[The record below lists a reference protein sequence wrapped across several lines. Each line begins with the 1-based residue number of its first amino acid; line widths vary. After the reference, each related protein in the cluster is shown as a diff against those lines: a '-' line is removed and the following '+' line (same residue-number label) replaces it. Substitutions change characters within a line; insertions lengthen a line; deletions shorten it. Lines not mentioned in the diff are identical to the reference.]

1 VLDLWSDL
9 LECLK
14 LDIVGSQTRFSAPN
28 HHLEY
33 HRIFGG
39 QLLAQFVTTACLVT
53 PDKTVKSL
61 HALFPREGRAD
72 EPVHYDVT
80 RHHDGRSF
88 STLSITATQT
98 KGPIGV
104 AAVSM
109 HASEDGPSRQS
120 VEPVGAVPGPDHD
133 GALGLIPWETRSTD
147 DLNAA
152 TTGPPEF
159 ELWMRTSGAGT
170 ACATGAGLCTTAPTT
185 MPTTTNTA
193 NGVSRFILVAHSL
206 VSDGNR
212 VFADVSTSRARCS
225 LRAGHPWSMF
235 TKGLRSPRSSRGRR
249 TRRRAS
255 SPPIRAF
262 CGGNLVGAV
271 RCGRVDWFAKSS
283 ARGF

>member
-14 LDIVGSQTRFSAPN
+14 LDIAGSQTQFSAPN
-28 HHLEY
+28 QHLDY

-39 QLLAQFVTTACLVT
+39 QLLAQFVTTASLVS

-109 HASEDGPSRQS
+109 HAAEDGPSRQS
-120 VEPVGAVPGPDHD
+120 VEPVGAVPGQAHD
-133 GALGLIPWETRSTD
+133 VALGLIPWETRSTD

-159 ELWMRTSGAGT
+159 ELWMRTPPVKPELAPALAAYATDLTLIGT
-170 ACATGAGLCTTAPTT
+170 ALRPLDGLSQLGNGTQFTSAVTSHTIWFHRPFTTDQWLLLRQHSPLL
-185 MPTTTNTA
+185 A
-193 NGVSRFILVAHSL
+193 NGRSFGRGDILTHDGLLVASYGQEAL
-206 VSDGNR
+206 
-212 VFADVSTSRARCS
+212 
-225 LRAGHPWSMF
+225 LRIP
-235 TKGLRSPRSSRGRR
+235 
-249 TRRRAS
+249 
-255 SPPIRAF
+255 
-262 CGGNLVGAV
+262 N
-271 RCGRVDWFAKSS
+271 
-283 ARGF
+283 